1 MNFRSSL
8 RLLPLLLGVLLI
20 AAFVARIGVPAI
32 VDQLRQLGPEAL
44 LVLLPYA
51 AGTALSGLPWA
62 WLLAH
67 RHRPPAGAA
76 IASRFAASGANS
88 LLPFFGLAGEPCRL
102 LWLPS
107 MARAEGLAAIVV
119 DRLLY
124 NSMNG
129 LWLVLGAAAALTT
142 QLSPLASGLAAAVGV
157 AVCALS
163 LLALRAI
170 ARWKM
175 ARGLQRIL
183 RRVLGDA
190 YRDPEVAARV
200 DDAIARLLEPQARP
214 MLVRGLLLH
223 FVARVVMSAEVLV
236 ALWSLRAPTT
246 LAEAVVLSSVPIATS
261 VIASSIPSQV
271 GVQEGAQA
279 FVCAALGYEPA
290 LGLVLV
296 LLGRMRQLAFMP
308 VTLLLLAAARPPRL
322 AVSAATAGGA
332 GEGGGPAV

>member
-1 MNFRSSL
+1 MNLRSSL
-8 RLLPLLLGVLLI
+8 RFLPLLLGVLLVP
-20 AAFVARIGVPAI
+20 AFVARIGLRAI
-32 VDQLRQLGPEAL
+32 QEELSQLGPEAL

-62 WLLAH
+62 WFLEQ
-67 RHRPPAGAA
+67 RHRPRARAA

-88 LLPFFGLAGEPCRL
+88 LLPFFGVAGEPCRL

-107 MARAEGLAAIVV
+107 SARAEGLAAIVV

-124 NSMNG
+124 NSTNG
-129 LWLVLGAAAALTT
+129 LWLLLGAAAALTT
-142 QLSPLASGLAAAVGV
+142 RLPALASGLAAAVGV
-157 AVCALS
+157 ALFGLS

-170 ARWKM
+170 VRWKM

-183 RRVLGDA
+183 RRVLGNA

-200 DDAIARLLEPQARP
+200 DTSIARLLEPEARP
-214 MLVRGLLLH
+214 VLVRGLLWH
-223 FVARVVMSAEVLV
+223 SAARVVSGVEVLV

-246 LAEAVVLSSVPIATS
+246 LAEALVLSSVPLATS
-261 VIASSIPSQV
+261 IVASSIPSQI

-279 FVCAALGYEPA
+279 FVCAALGHDPA

-296 LLGRMRQLAFMP
+296 LLGRLRQLAFIP
-308 VTLLLLAAARPPRL
+308 VTLLLLAAARPPRI
-322 AVSAATAGGA
+322 AAGAAAGSARE
-332 GEGGGPAV
+332 GERPAA